1 MIAPSALIPKRLRM
15 MRRGPPLHPET
26 LAELERR
33 GVPAMTATLLRLA
46 EHDGMGLPLKPE
58 HQVAF
63 ELRETDAGA
72 VCVTR
77 RELETWLAWKSAGD
91 SRWIKTEVGAA
102 VVAAILAVFAWL
114 LPLK

>member
-1 MIAPSALIPKRLRM
+1 MARRCILRRWPNWSAGAIVDTQ
-15 MRRGPPLHPET
+15 GN
-26 LAELERR
+26 
-33 GVPAMTATLLRLA
+33 VLA